1 MEERCYIS
9 NINQPKTIKSTYD
22 LEIYQ
27 NLNYMINSSLGST
40 LFLENEVIS
49 YRERILYVVDY
60 MLKLNLSN
68 LDAYLNSVK
77 IIFNYKYNIPVYIND
92 KIILISI
99 RNIKDYNNIWINYIN
114 IEKSVSINNKTNI
127 IFKNGEKLEIN
138 RSISYLKGQEDKIIN
153 IKNYLNKLNY
163 W

>member
-1 MEERCYIS
+1 MEERCYINYIS
-9 NINQPKTIKSTYD
+9 QPKTIKSTYD
-22 LEIYQ
+22 LGIYQ
-27 NLNYMINSSLGST
+27 NLNYMVNSSLGST
-40 LFLENEVIS
+40 LFLENEVIN

-68 LDAYLNSVK
+68 LDAYINSIK
-77 IIFNYKYNIPVYIND
+77 IIFNYKYNIPVYINN

-114 IEKSVSINNKTNI
+114 IEKLVSINNKTNI
-127 IFKNGEKLEIN
+127 IFKNGDSLEIN
-138 RSISYLKGQEDKIIN
+138 RGINYLKVQEDKIIN
-153 IKNYLNKLNY
+153 IKNYLKKLNY

>member
-22 LEIYQ
+22 LRIYQ

-40 LFLENEVIS
+40 LFLENEVIN

-60 MLKLNLSN
+60 MLKLNFSN

-114 IEKSVSINNKTNI
+114 IEKLVSINNKTNI

-138 RSISYLKGQEDKIIN
+138 RSINYLKGQEDKIIN

>member
-1 MEERCYIS
+1 LEERCYIS

-40 LFLENEVIS
+40 LFLENEVIN

-114 IEKSVSINNKTNI
+114 IEKLVYSNNKTNI

-138 RSISYLKGQEDKIIN
+138 RSINYLKGQEDKIIN

>member
-1 MEERCYIS
+1 
-9 NINQPKTIKSTYD
+9 
-22 LEIYQ
+22 
-27 NLNYMINSSLGST
+27 
-40 LFLENEVIS
+40 
-49 YRERILYVVDY
+49 

-68 LDAYLNSVK
+68 LDAYINSIK
-77 IIFNYKYNIPVYIND
+77 IIFNYKYNIPVYINN

-114 IEKSVSINNKTNI
+114 IEKLVYSNNKTNI

-138 RSISYLKGQEDKIIN
+138 RSINYLKEQEDKIIN
-153 IKNYLNKLNY
+153 IKNYLKKLNY